1 MAVVDMS
8 FDLQRDVLDQLN
20 RDYDFKPAK
29 KGYLREGKC
38 PTCSK
43 RELYINA
50 DAPWV
55 VRCGRLKNCGFEAR
69 VKELYPDLFD
79 NWSERY
85 KKTDDN
91 PNAAADAYLPLT
103 IAES

>member
-1 MAVVDMS
+1 MTVVDMS
-8 FDLQRDVLDQLN
+8 FDLQRDVLEQLN

-55 VRCGRLKNCGFEAR
+55 VRCGRGS
-69 VKELYPDLFD
+69 YTG
-79 NWSERY
+79 W
-85 KKTDDN
+85 
-91 PNAAADAYLPLT
+91 
-103 IAES
+103 IA